1 MVAIKGKEYGGDHP
15 SVVMYGVKYLA
26 VLYCHLVSLNK
37 LINVL
42 LIFAFMPTLIVKK
55 KHEKTGN

>member
-1 MVAIKGKEYGGDHP
+1 VAIKEKEYGGDHP
-15 SVVMYGVKYLA
+15 SIAMELSTVYLA

-42 LIFAFMPTLIVKK
+42 LIFAFIPTLIVK